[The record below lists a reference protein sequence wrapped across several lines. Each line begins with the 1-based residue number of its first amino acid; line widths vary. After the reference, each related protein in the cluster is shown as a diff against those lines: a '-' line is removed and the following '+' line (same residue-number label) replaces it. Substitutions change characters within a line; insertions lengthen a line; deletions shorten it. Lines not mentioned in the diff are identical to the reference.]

1 MAPTSMVNFSHSG
14 VIPAKNTGDKD
25 ANNNTMAMFIR
36 LLATKMVARSFLG
49 LANNFFTRANFLGRG
64 FPSSVFKSVVERE
77 KNATSAPE
85 IRAEKNNKIARITKL
100 VI

>member
-1 MAPTSMVNFSHSG
+1 MVNLNHSG
-14 VIPAKNTGDKD
+14 VIPSKKTGDKD
-25 ANNNTMAMFIR
+25 ANNNTIAMFIR
-36 LLATKMVARSFLG
+36 LLATRMVARSFLG
-49 LANNFFTRANFLGRG
+49 LANNLSMRASFLGRD

-85 IRAEKNNKIARITKL
+85 MSAEKNNKTKRITKL